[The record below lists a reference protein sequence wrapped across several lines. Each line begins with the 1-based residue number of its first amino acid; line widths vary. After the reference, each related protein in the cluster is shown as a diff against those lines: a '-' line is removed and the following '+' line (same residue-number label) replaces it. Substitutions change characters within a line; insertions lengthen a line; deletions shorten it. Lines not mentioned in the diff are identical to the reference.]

1 MSGRPFHASPA
12 LSRLPEMVN
21 GSGGAGKGTLADMR
35 LTLAPQM
42 GKGLEVSSA
51 VRMRGPGGWAL
62 NPGLV
67 EVLPAY
73 ELVGVSLSAS
83 KAAPQTH
90 PWECPHGG
98 GAHSP
103 QGRRL
108 LLRGRKAS
116 L

>member
-62 NPGLV
+62 NPG
-67 EVLPAY
+67 
-73 ELVGVSLSAS
+73 
-83 KAAPQTH
+83 PQD
-90 PWECPHGG
+90 
-98 GAHSP
+98 
-103 QGRRL
+103 
-108 LLRGRKAS
+108 LRGTVGENWA
-116 L
+116 LEAC